1 MSNYQQSIGR
11 QRAIALWETQW
22 WLGRSAREIARFQLF
37 TRELCMPFG
46 LFHQALEE
54 ALGRPVFIHE
64 LGLNTDGVI
73 HEFIGEA
80 DPPSLDEILALGP
93 TAQAGL
99 IIEPA
104 ERGT

>member
-11 QRAIALWETQW
+11 DRGIALSQTEW
-22 WLGRSAREIARFQLF
+22 WVGRGAREIARFQLF
-37 TRELCMPFG
+37 TRELCMPFQ

-64 LGLNTDGVI
+64 LGLNTDGII

-80 DPPSLDEILALGP
+80 DPPTLDEILALLP
-93 TAQAGL
+93 SDRPSL
-99 IIEPA
+99 MIETA
-104 ERGT
+104 ER